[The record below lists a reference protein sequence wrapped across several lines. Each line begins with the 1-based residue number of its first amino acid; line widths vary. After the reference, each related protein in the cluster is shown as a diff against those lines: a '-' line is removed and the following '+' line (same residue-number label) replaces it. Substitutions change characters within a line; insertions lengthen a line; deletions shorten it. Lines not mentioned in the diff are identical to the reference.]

1 MLLFVCSNA
10 PVLGKGLILRESAII
25 GRMEVSMELLLERA
39 QKSGDVLVAVRFD
52 KSQRNFSVEELKW
65 WPRLEE
71 LDMLVDARRMIM
83 EAQGKEAG
91 VGKKVREWKPDDIP
105 F

>member
-1 MLLFVCSNA
+1 
-10 PVLGKGLILRESAII
+10 
-25 GRMEVSMELLLERA
+25 MEVLLERA

-83 EAQGKEAG
+83 EAQGEEAG
-91 VGKKVREWKPDDIP
+91 VGKKVREWGPEDIP